1 MTCVLFVKWIKFSV
15 KKTKHQKKK
24 KYWKNGGKKYC
35 QGILLVQKSG
45 NHVMEQSP
53 GRKLSQTK
61 LEVQGLGDNQN

>member
-15 KKTKHQKKK
+15 KKDKTLKRNTGKMG
-24 KYWKNGGKKYC
+24 KNYC
-35 QGILLVQKSG
+35 QGILSVQKSG

-61 LEVQGLGDNQN
+61 PEVQGLGDNQN